1 MDTQEKINNLLKKL
15 DLLLQKQEVFSKEV
29 AGIKEELIQ
38 LQSSAKQSPNDVEK
52 PLENSVSKEISKEVT
67 ETQKGFF
74 RDTQHRFIGG
84 VCAGLGN
91 YLGINRFVIRF
102 LWILLGI
109 FFGIGFFLYLILWLA
124 VPKIKIETT
133 YQKPVQKHPST
144 QPPKQVKETIPAP
157 VKKTFQIS
165 NELEKFI
172 GENLINKIGI
182 AILII
187 GVAIGAKYSIENN
200 LISPLTRIILGYL
213 VGLGL
218 FGLSIKLKPKY
229 ENFSA
234 VLVSGSMTIFYFLT
248 YAAYTYYQLIPQ
260 VLTFTL
266 MVVFTIF
273 TVVAALKYN
282 KQIIAHIGL
291 VGAYAVPFLLSDD
304 SGNAFVLFSYMA
316 IINIGILVLSF
327 SKYWKPLYYVSFVL
341 TWLIY
346 FSWFAYSYQKNEYF
360 TTALMFASLFF
371 IIFYI
376 TFLAYKLL
384 KKEPFET
391 LDIILL
397 LMNSFV
403 FYGFGYA
410 ILDTHET
417 ASQLLGLFTL
427 CNAILHF
434 IVSVVIY
441 RLKLADK
448 NLFYLVA
455 GLVLVFIT
463 IAIPVQLDG
472 NWVTLL
478 WVGEAVL
485 LFWIGR
491 TKNISVYEFLS
502 YPLMALATFSLYQDW
517 ANIYMDFYLF
527 DGFKAFTPLLNI
539 HFLSTVIFITGFAF
553 IYYLYNSKLYEA
565 AIQSKKELHNLISI
579 LIPAILIGAV
589 YFGFYFEITHYFQ
602 TLFQESEVSLS
613 KYEHYNNYDLLKFKD
628 IWLLMYSMAFA
639 TALSFINMRFIKN
652 KTLGYINMGLNALFI
667 FAFLTSG
674 LYMLSELRES
684 YLDENPSEYYQIG
697 FFHIII
703 RYISFV
709 FLAITL
715 LASYKYM
722 QETFIKFTNKMLFGV
737 LFHITIVWV
746 LSSELINILDL
757 SGSTQSHKLGLSI
770 FWGIYSLFLIAIGIW
785 KRKKYLRI
793 AAIAL
798 FSITLIKLFFYDI
811 SHLGTL
817 SKTIVFVSLG
827 ILLLIISF
835 LYNKFKHSISD
846 DVEA

>member
-1 MDTQEKINNLLKKL
+1 MNNQEKINNLLQKL
-15 DLLLQKQEVFSKEV
+15 DLLMQKQEAFSKEV
-29 AGIKEELIQ
+29 AGIKEELTQ
-38 LQSSAKQSPNDVEK
+38 LKSPDEQTPEK
-52 PLENSVSKEISKEVT
+52 IKKPNTKEIPEKVT
-67 ETQKGFF
+67 EAPKGFF
-74 RDTQHRFIGG
+74 RDTPHRFIGG

-91 YLGINRFVIRF
+91 YLGINRFLVRI
-102 LWILLGI
+102 LWILLTL

-124 VPKIKIETT
+124 VPKIKTEIT
-133 YQKPVQKHPST
+133 YQKPIQKPSSLS
-144 QPPKQVKETIPAP
+144 PKQVKETIPPP
-157 VKKTFQIS
+157 VKKPLQIS

-187 GVAIGAKYSIENN
+187 GVAIGAKYTIEND

-213 VGLGL
+213 VGIGL

-248 YAAYTYYQLIPQ
+248 YAAYSYYELIPQ
-260 VLTFTL
+260 VLTFIL
-266 MVVFTIF
+266 MVIFTIF
-273 TVVAALKYN
+273 TVLAALQYN

-291 VGAYAVPFLLSDD
+291 VGAYAVPFLLSED
-304 SGNAFVLFSYMA
+304 SGNTLVLFSYMA

-327 SKYWKPLYYVSFVL
+327 KKYWKPLYYVAFVL

-346 FSWFAYSYQKNEYF
+346 FSWFAYSYQKNEDF
-360 TTALMFASLFF
+360 ATALTFTSLFF
-371 IIFYI
+371 IIFYT

-384 KKEPFET
+384 RKEAFET

-397 LMNSFV
+397 LLNSFV

-410 ILDTHET
+410 ILDDHET
-417 ASQLLGLFTL
+417 GSQLLGFFTL

-434 IVSVVIY
+434 IVSVIIY

-491 TKNISVYEFLS
+491 TKNISVYEYLS
-502 YPLMALATFSLYQDW
+502 YPLMALSTFSLYQDW
-517 ANIYMDFYLF
+517 TNVYVAFNQF
-527 DGFKAFTPLLNI
+527 DGFKTFTPLLNI
-539 HFLSTVIFITGFAF
+539 HFLSTVLFIAGFGF
-553 IYYLYNSKLYEA
+553 IYYLYNNKLYEA
-565 AIQSKKELHNLISI
+565 AMQSKKELSNLVSI
-579 LIPAILIGAV
+579 IIPAIIISTV
-589 YFGFYFEITHYFQ
+589 YFGFYFEISHYFQ

-613 KYEHYNNYDLLKFKD
+613 KYEHYNNYDLLKFKT
-628 IWLLMYSMAFA
+628 IWLLIYSMVFA
-639 TALSFINMRFIKN
+639 SALSVINMKFIKN
-652 KTLGYINMGLNALFI
+652 KTLGYVNIGLNSFVV
-667 FAFLTSG
+667 FVFLLSG
-674 LYMLSELRES
+674 LYILSELRVS
-684 YLDENPSEYYQIG
+684 YLDENPSEYYEIG
-697 FFHIII
+697 VFHIII
-703 RYISFV
+703 RYFSFA
-709 FLAITL
+709 FLAVTL
-715 LASYKYM
+715 FVSYKYI
-722 QETFIKFTNKMLFGV
+722 QETFMKFTNKMLFSI
-737 LFHITIVWV
+737 LFHIAIVWV
-746 LSSELINILDL
+746 LSSELINVMDL
-757 SGSTQSHKLGLSI
+757 SGSAQSHKLGLSI
-770 FWGIYSLFLIAIGIW
+770 FWGLYSLYLIALGIW
-785 KRKKYLRI
+785 KKKKYLRI

-846 DVEA
+846 DVED

>member
-1 MDTQEKINNLLKKL
+1 MDAQEKINDLLKKL

-29 AGIKEELIQ
+29 AGIKEELIH
-38 LQSSAKQSPNDVEK
+38 LQSSAKQAPEK
-52 PLENSVSKEISKEVT
+52 PEKPIENKQTIEIPEQVIESP
-67 ETQKGFF
+67 KGFF
-74 RDTQHRFIGG
+74 RDTPHRFIGG

-91 YLGINRFVIRF
+91 YLGINRYLVRV
-102 LWILLGI
+102 LWILLSV
-109 FFGIGFFLYLILWLA
+109 FFGIGFFLYLILWIA
-124 VPKIKIETT
+124 VPKIKTEIT
-133 YQKPVQKHPST
+133 YQKPVQTASNLPS
-144 QPPKQVKETIPAP
+144 KEIKETIHRP
-157 VKKTFQIS
+157 VKKPLQIS

-187 GVAIGAKYSIENN
+187 GVAIGAKYTIEND

-213 VGLGL
+213 VGIGL

-248 YAAYTYYQLIPQ
+248 YAAYSYYELIPQ
-260 VLTFTL
+260 VLTFVL

-273 TVVAALKYN
+273 TVLAALQYN

-291 VGAYAVPFLLSDD
+291 VGAYAVPYLLSED
-304 SGNAFVLFSYMA
+304 SGNSFVLFSYMA

-327 SKYWKPLYYVSFVL
+327 KKYWKPLYYVAFVL

-346 FSWFAYSYQKNEYF
+346 FSWFAYSYQKNEDF
-360 TTALMFASLFF
+360 AAALLFASLFF
-371 IIFYI
+371 VIFYT

-384 KKEPFET
+384 RKEAFET

-397 LMNSFV
+397 LINSFV

-410 ILDTHET
+410 ILKDHET
-417 ASQLLGLFTL
+417 GSQLLGFFTL

-478 WVGEAVL
+478 WVGEATL

-491 TKNISVYEFLS
+491 TKNISVYEYLS

-517 ANIYMDFYLF
+517 SNVYLSFYQYNS
-527 DGFKAFTPLLNI
+527 FKTFMPLLNI
-539 HFLSTVIFITGFAF
+539 HFLSTVLFISGFGF
-553 IYYLYNSKLYEA
+553 IYYLYNNKLYEA
-565 AIQSKKELHNLISI
+565 ALQSKKEFSNLISI
-579 LIPAILIGAV
+579 IIPAILISTV

-602 TLFQESEVSLS
+602 SLFQESEVSLS
-613 KYEHYNNYDLLKFKD
+613 KYEHYNNYDLLHFKD
-628 IWLLMYSMAFA
+628 IWLLIYSMAF
-639 TALSFINMRFIKN
+639 TTVLSIINIRFIKN
-652 KTLGYINMGLNALFI
+652 KTLGNVNIILTCLVV

-697 FFHIII
+697 VFHIII
-703 RYISFV
+703 RYISFA
-709 FLAITL
+709 FLVITL
-715 LASYKYM
+715 FVSYKYI
-722 QETFIKFTNKMLFGV
+722 QETFMKFTNKVLFSI
-737 LFHITIVWV
+737 LFHITLVWA
-746 LSSELINILDL
+746 LSSELINMLDL

-770 FWGIYSLFLIAIGIW
+770 FWGLYSLFLISLGIW
-785 KRKKYLRI
+785 KKKKYIRI

-846 DVEA
+846 DVED